1 MQYKLFFH
9 FFVIIKNWFFSQ
21 YLKKTVIVS
30 HSQTYYYNART
41 RESSWSKP
49 DGVKVIQQSELNPL
63 LVAGA
68 AGSGANVGVTASSS
82 SVNTTASTA
91 AASPTQAPSSAPSR
105 TLTSSPDSITTHS
118 PSASIAGKQHL
129 INISYSHTHKAR
141 IKPKVLLFLPKSH
154 RCSRPP
160 SYCHSD
166 LICCCFS
173 GHCGDCFHGA
183 ISCYGSADRATA
195 ASSPASQCGPAHR
208 SHTCLPSCHGAT
220 FQGAFARHAYP
231 STRWEWDT
239 KTFSQALH
247 VYTVMT
253 ILPHWAMFLNVL
265 STMACCCCCKAVFYS
280 PGGFFVS
287 KVF

>member
-9 FFVIIKNWFFSQ
+9 FFVIIKTRFFSQ
-21 YLKKTVIVS
+21 YFKKTVFVC

-91 AASPTQAPSSAPSR
+91 AAASPTQAPSSAPSR

-129 INISYSHTHKAR
+129 INISHSHTHTQSKNKTKSTSFSSQ
-141 IKPKVLLFLPKSH
+141 KPPL
-154 RCSRPP
+154 
-160 SYCHSD
+160 
-166 LICCCFS
+166 
-173 GHCGDCFHGA
+173 
-183 ISCYGSADRATA
+183 
-195 ASSPASQCGPAHR
+195 
-208 SHTCLPSCHGAT
+208 
-220 FQGAFARHAYP
+220 
-231 STRWEWDT
+231 
-239 KTFSQALH
+239 
-247 VYTVMT
+247 
-253 ILPHWAMFLNVL
+253 
-265 STMACCCCCKAVFYS
+265 
-280 PGGFFVS
+280 
-287 KVF
+287 